1 MQWKQRSFL
10 IASGNKIKNSTYVQK
25 LLNAVIL
32 PAILAIIKILG
43 HVKLDFLEIT
53 GNHLADI
60 SARNAILKG
69 TNNRQTSAIIH
80 RDISSNDTLE
90 KTGYRSLK
98 IRFSK
103 RKNKIGNLT
112 IVWEKE
118 EGMVYIK

>member
-1 MQWKQRSFL
+1 M
-10 IASGNKIKNSTYVQK
+10 
-25 LLNAVIL
+25 NAVIL
-32 PAILAIIKILG
+32 PAILATIKILG
-43 HVKLDFLEIT
+43 HVKLDFLENK